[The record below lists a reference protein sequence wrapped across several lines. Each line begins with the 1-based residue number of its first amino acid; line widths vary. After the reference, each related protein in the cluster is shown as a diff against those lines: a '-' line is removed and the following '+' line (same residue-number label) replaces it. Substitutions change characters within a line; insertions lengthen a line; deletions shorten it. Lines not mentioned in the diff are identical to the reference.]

1 MQIERQSGDG
11 NGDAETTII
20 IIIKIKIII
29 CNKSQSS
36 AWRSSWLTAEETFCP
51 LFVPLSIFAT
61 AVWFVIIIEMMTSPP
76 HLHRYADDTEISG
89 RRHLFFLYFL
99 SAIAVGD
106 LTASLNLLITNQRS
120 ALHLHAII
128 CLFIC
133 KYTLRVSANGNDNFF
148 PEHSCKLLIEVVAL
162 KEVES
167 WLGSGLLIEMRYG
180 FLCRNVFS

>member
-11 NGDAETTII
+11 NGDAETTIII

-61 AVWFVIIIEMMTSPP
+61 AVWFVIIIEVMTAPP

-89 RRHLFFLYFL
+89 RRQIFFCIFFLQ
-99 SAIAVGD
+99 
-106 LTASLNLLITNQRS
+106 LL
-120 ALHLHAII
+120 
-128 CLFIC
+128 
-133 KYTLRVSANGNDNFF
+133 
-148 PEHSCKLLIEVVAL
+148 
-162 KEVES
+162 
-167 WLGSGLLIEMRYG
+167 LGI
-180 FLCRNVFS
+180 